1 MTELVTGS
9 LTGAAIYVGLS
20 RGIIIRPPFP
30 LNEQFISP
38 GCDTAPL
45 RSLLEHRYTV
55 ALLLVRL
62 GSFAI
67 GVWENDRLLASKT
80 GTGLVH
86 GRHRKGG
93 SSQRR
98 FERHRE
104 KQVDVF
110 LERVCGHARKQLG
123 PYADNIDYFAYGGA
137 WNTIASLEN
146 ECPFLRRFED
156 RLLPPL
162 LDIPN
167 PRRSVLETAIADVLS
182 SHVTEWSSITPGDI
196 DTPQSSL

>member
-9 LTGAAIYVGLS
+9 RTGAVIYRGKS
-20 RGIIIRPPFP
+20 RLILIRPPFP
-30 LNEQFISP
+30 LKEQFISP
-38 GCDTAPL
+38 GCDTVPL
-45 RSLLEHRYTV
+45 RSLLEHRYTI

-62 GSFAI
+62 GNFAI
-67 GVWENDRLLASKT
+67 GVWEKDRLLASKT

-98 FERHRE
+98 FERRRE

-110 LERVCGHARKQLG
+110 LERVCGHATEQLG
-123 PYADNIDYFAYGGA
+123 PHMGNIDFFAYGGA
-137 WNTIASLEN
+137 WNTIASLQN
-146 ECPFLRRFED
+146 ECPFLRKFED

-162 LDIPN
+162 LDIPS
-167 PRRSVLETAIADVLS
+167 PRRSVLEAAIVDVLS
-182 SHVTEWSSITPGDI
+182 SRVTEWHNTPTDDI
-196 DTPQSSL
+196 DTPHPEL

>member
-1 MTELVTGS
+1 MIELVTGS
-9 LTGAAIYVGLS
+9 RTGTVIYWGPTRKFL
-20 RGIIIRPPFP
+20 IRPPFP
-30 LNEQFISP
+30 LKEQFVAP
-38 GCDTAPL
+38 GCDTGPL
-45 RSLLEHRYTV
+45 RSLLEQHYTV

-67 GVWENDRLLASKT
+67 GVWEKDKLLASKT

-98 FERHRE
+98 FERRRE

-110 LERVCGHARKQLG
+110 LERVCGHAREQLG
-123 PYADNIDYFAYGGA
+123 PHTENIDFFAYGGA
-137 WNTIASLEN
+137 WNTIATLQN
-146 ECPFLRRFED
+146 ECPFLRKFED

-162 LDIPN
+162 LDISN
-167 PRRSVLETAIADVLS
+167 PRRSVLEAAIADVMS
-182 SHVTEWSSITPGDI
+182 SRVTEWRSVTPDDI
-196 DTPQSSL
+196 DTPQPEL